1 MSLDYEHEKRPKM
14 RGYLVSEKYK
24 KTYKVFEE
32 ASGRGVFPNFQPSF
46 FNG

>member
-24 KTYKVFEE
+24 KTNKVFEE
-32 ASGRGVFPNFQPSF
+32 GGYFQISNPVF
-46 FNG
+46 